1 MIGTWKSRYVK
12 SLQAVCPEMEL
23 VGYVEDL
30 REYLNGSIVLVP
42 IRIGSGMRMKILDAV
57 SSMASFVTTTNGVEG
72 IAAAVIRL
80 EADKKLQVRL
90 ATQALKRLRELY
102 NPQEMLERR
111 LAVYDE
117 ILQNNTN

>member
-1 MIGTWKSRYVK
+1 M
-12 SLQAVCPEMEL
+12 
-23 VGYVEDL
+23 GYVEDL

-57 SSMASFVTTTNGVEG
+57 SSMASFVTTTKGVEG
-72 IAAAVIRL
+72 IDLRHNEECLIADSATDFAAAVIRL

>member
-1 MIGTWKSRYVK
+1 M
-12 SLQAVCPEMEL
+12 
-23 VGYVEDL
+23 
-30 REYLNGSIVLVP
+30 
-42 IRIGSGMRMKILDAV
+42 DAV
-57 SSMASFVTTTNGVEG
+57 SSMASFVTTTKGVEG
-72 IAAAVIRL
+72 IDLRHNEECLIADSATDFAAAVIRL

>member
-1 MIGTWKSRYVK
+1 MK

-57 SSMASFVTTTNGVEG
+57 SSMDS
-72 IAAAVIRL
+72 L
-80 EADKKLQVRL
+80 
-90 ATQALKRLRELY
+90 
-102 NPQEMLERR
+102 
-111 LAVYDE
+111 
-117 ILQNNTN
+117 

>member
-1 MIGTWKSRYVK
+1 MK

-57 SSMASFVTTTNGVEG
+57 SSMASFVTTTKGVEG
-72 IAAAVIRL
+72 IDLSNPIRL
-80 EADKKLQVRL
+80 SSVFES
-90 ATQALKRLRELY
+90 
-102 NPQEMLERR
+102 
-111 LAVYDE
+111 
-117 ILQNNTN
+117 

>member
-1 MIGTWKSRYVK
+1 MKKIEKKIKAEMAKENPQPHSFEQFEKKVK
-12 SLQAVCPEMEL
+12 WS
-23 VGYVEDL
+23 
-30 REYLNGSIVLVP
+30 
-42 IRIGSGMRMKILDAV
+42 AV
-57 SSMASFVTTTNGVEG
+57 SSMASFVTTTKGVEG
-72 IAAAVIRL
+72 IDLRHNEECLIADSATDFAAAVIRL